1 MIHPVIGIGVVLQQH
16 KNENLPPRERQSGE
30 EQIGAG
36 GPGKT
41 ELPVDVRFIRV
52 KGDKRIFQE
61 DRQSVRRPA
70 VLLRE

>member
-41 ELPVDVRFIRV
+41 EASPWM
-52 KGDKRIFQE
+52 
-61 DRQSVRRPA
+61 
-70 VLLRE
+70 